1 MGHEYTVTPKC
12 IFHSPVADFLLTA
25 AEILYLQ
32 QVLEITNVIYSSFF
46 FILKSEFQFIG
57 KA

>member
-1 MGHEYTVTPKC
+1 MGHQYTVTPKC

-25 AEILYLQ
+25 AETLYLQ

-46 FILKSEFQFIG
+46 FYP
-57 KA
+57 